1 MKSKVFLYVPSI
13 YSKIKYT
20 SMKKGQYL
28 KELKDIKNISN
39 AIRKMNEGIMFEDEY
54 DDLQGIEQEE
64 PMPDEEPIP
73 AQEQEPAPEPQTEQ
87 EPVEQG
93 VEAQAD
99 IKDVKP
105 EDKGMEELDQ
115 MGELD
120 QIRKIT
126 LQGMLKFAN
135 QPEHPQFQALQKI
148 FQMCN
153 KAVDNKENEQQQ

>member
-1 MKSKVFLYVPSI
+1 
-13 YSKIKYT
+13 
-20 SMKKGQYL
+20 MKKEQYL

-39 AIRKMNEGIMFEDEY
+39 AIRKMNENIMFEDEY
-54 DDLQGIEQEE
+54 DELQGMEE
-64 PMPDEEPIP
+64 PEPAADEQMPAPEPEP
-73 AQEQEPAPEPQTEQ
+73 QPEQEPA
-87 EPVEQG
+87 EQG

-99 IKDVKP
+99 IKDVDP
-105 EDKGMEELDQ
+105 EDKGMEELDK

-148 FQMCN
+148 FQLCN
-153 KAVDNKENEQQQ
+153 KAVDNKENQPEQ

>member
-1 MKSKVFLYVPSI
+1 MN
-13 YSKIKYT
+13 
-20 SMKKGQYL
+20 MKKGLYL

-39 AIRKMNEGIMFEDEY
+39 TIRKMNENIMFEDEY
-54 DDLQGIEQEE
+54 DELQGMEE
-64 PMPDEEPIP
+64 PEPAADEQMP
-73 AQEQEPAPEPQTEQ
+73 AQEPEPTPEPEPQPEQ

-93 VEAQAD
+93 AEAQAD
-99 IKDVKP
+99 IEDADP
-105 EDKGMEELDQ
+105 EDKGMEELDK

-153 KAVDNKENEQQQ
+153 KAVDNKENQPEQ

>member
-1 MKSKVFLYVPSI
+1 
-13 YSKIKYT
+13 
-20 SMKKGQYL
+20 MKKEQYL

-39 AIRKMNEGIMFEDEY
+39 AIRKMNENIMFEDEY
-54 DDLQGIEQEE
+54 DELQGMEE
-64 PMPDEEPIP
+64 PEPAADEQMPAPEHEPQP
-73 AQEQEPAPEPQTEQ
+73 EQEPA
-87 EPVEQG
+87 EQG

-99 IKDVKP
+99 IKDVDP
-105 EDKGMEELDQ
+105 EDKGMEELDK

-148 FQMCN
+148 FQLCN
-153 KAVDNKENEQQQ
+153 KAVDNKENQPEQ